1 MLLYILGKGS
11 YQEICYF
18 TRILVGLLELC
29 LPRSKSVLIWF
40 SVIRD
45 SYERISLYL
54 LILSLILLRMVFQII
69 NIKVIMYHSWI
80 TSPTTGFI
88 FFFLS

>member
-45 SYERISLYL
+45 SYERKRDYFTKRVKRLTEIKHNSEGLY
-54 LILSLILLRMVFQII
+54 RE
-69 NIKVIMYHSWI
+69 
-80 TSPTTGFI
+80 
-88 FFFLS
+88 